1 MDRRTFVSGAAGAA
15 VAAKAAAAAVLA
27 VAAPGGAEAATPSKA
42 AFDPYE
48 AFLGLIRAWHRHDID
63 AVLSKLAEDIVWY
76 PAVGSPPVQG
86 RDGVRKVLEQF
97 APKRRQ
103 ENWKVFH
110 HAVNAE
116 RLFVEGVDDY
126 VDDQGRRVAVP
137 YAGVVEFRDGLITG
151 WRDYFDVS
159 TLNRIKAGE
168 PIPEA
173 IVPLISRPGAP

>member
-15 VAAKAAAAAVLA
+15 VAVKAAAAVLVGA
-27 VAAPGGAEAATPSKA
+27 VPGEAGADERSKA

-48 AFLGLIRAWHRHDID
+48 AFLELIRAWQKHDID
-63 AVLSKLAEDIVWY
+63 AVLALLAEDIVWY

-103 ENWKVFH
+103 ENWRIFH
-110 HAVNAE
+110 HAVSGD

-126 VDDQGRRVAVP
+126 LDDQGRRVAVP
-137 YAGVVEFRDGLITG
+137 YAGVVEFRHGRITG
-151 WRDYFDVS
+151 WRDYFDIS
-159 TLNRIKAGE
+159 TLNRMKAGE

>member
-1 MDRRTFVSGAAGAA
+1 MDRRTFVGGAA
-15 VAAKAAAAAVLA
+15 VAAFAVKATAAAVL
-27 VAAPGGAEAATPSKA
+27 VGAAPGDADAAEPPA

-48 AFLGLIRAWHRHDID
+48 AFLALIRAWQKHDID
-63 AVLSKLAEDIVWY
+63 AVLALLAEDIVWY

-103 ENWKVFH
+103 ENWKIFH
-110 HAVNAE
+110 HAVNGD

-137 YAGVVEFRDGLITG
+137 YAGVVEFRHGLIIG
-151 WRDYFDVS
+151 WRDYFDIS
-159 TLNRIKAGE
+159 TLNRMKGGE

>member
-1 MDRRTFVSGAAGAA
+1 MDRRTFVGGAAGAA
-15 VAAKAAAAAVLA
+15 VAAKAAAAVLVGAVPGEA
-27 VAAPGGAEAATPSKA
+27 GAAKPPKD

-48 AFLGLIRAWHRHDID
+48 AFLGLIRAWQKHDID
-63 AVLSKLAEDIVWY
+63 AVLAMLAEDIVWY

-97 APKRRQ
+97 APKRKE
-103 ENWKVFH
+103 ENWKIFH
-110 HAVNAE
+110 HAVNGD
-116 RLFVEGVDDY
+116 RLFVEGVDDF

-137 YAGVVEFRDGLITG
+137 YAGVVEYRQGLVAG
-151 WRDYFDVS
+151 WRDYFDIS
-159 TLNRIKAGE
+159 TLNRMKAGE

>member
-1 MDRRTFVSGAAGAA
+1 MDRRRFVGGAAGAA
-15 VAAKAAAAAVLA
+15 VAATAAVLA
-27 VAAPGGAEAATPSKA
+27 GSVPGEARAAPKA

-48 AFLGLIRAWHRHDID
+48 AFLGLIRAWHEHDID
-63 AVLSKLAEDIVWY
+63 AVLALLAEDIVWY

-103 ENWKVFH
+103 ENWKIFH
-110 HAVNAE
+110 HAVNGE

-126 VDDQGRRVAVP
+126 LDDQGRRVAVP
-137 YAGVVEFRDGLITG
+137 YAGVVEYRGGQITG

-159 TLNRIKAGE
+159 TLNRMKAGE